1 MIPSPNLAG
10 AEVLLFRDYSQTK
23 SEINFNEFCNSLKK
37 HGFVK
42 RLFAED
48 EIDGQ
53 NQADETRQVVPPQG
67 VRFHEDDGED
77 REDQQGDD
85 FLDHFELP
93 DREGASQLG
102 AADAVGR
109 DLETVFEQGD
119 PPAEQDDGQ
128 HPEALYFGFESD
140 MPVPS
145 QCHKGI
151 GKDQQGDGGEG
162 TAHNSRVLRSVIEAK
177 SSMTTSASVWVASV

>member
-1 MIPSPNLAG
+1 M
-10 AEVLLFRDYSQTK
+10 
-23 SEINFNEFCNSLKK
+23 
-37 HGFVK
+37 
-42 RLFAED
+42 
-48 EIDGQ
+48 
-53 NQADETRQVVPPQG
+53 VPAQG
-67 VRFHEDDGED
+67 VGFHKDQREDGED
-77 REDQQGDD
+77 RERYDLLNHLQ
-85 FLDHFELP
+85 FP
-93 DREGASQLG
+93 DRERTSEFG
-102 AADAVGR
+102 AADAVGG
-109 DLETVFEQGD
+109 DLEAVFEQRD
-119 PPAEQDDGQ
+119 APAEQDDGQ